1 MSLFKLLSCL
11 SVTILVAHLYIK
23 RGRAATPKGYRT
35 IPGPKGWPLV
45 GNALQLGSAPHRQ
58 LQRWAQDYGEIV
70 KVRLGWEN
78 WVFVNTPDAVREIF
92 DKQSAK
98 TSGRSPMPVLS
109 DLLSGGNRLLLLTYG
124 SKWRQLRTIVHKL
137 LTPKASDTYKP
148 SQEFEAKQLI
158 YDIATDNAD
167 QESFYMHVRRYTT
180 SVVLTSTYGRRV
192 PTWDCDDVRQIYQL
206 LKDFTEVAQ
215 PGAYIAD
222 MFPPLANLPWFFQWW
237 RPAAIRA
244 YERQRNIWML
254 YWNDLKTSVAEKKAP
269 ECFVKQFME
278 SDFEKLGVTDVQAGF
293 VAGSMI
299 EAGSETTSSALNSC
313 ILYLSANPSVQDTA
327 NEELS
332 RVIGDDR
339 SPTFSDEPS
348 LPYIRAIVKEILRIR
363 PVTTIGSPHYTTSD
377 VFYKDYYIPKNTV
390 VAIPQ
395 YVLHFS
401 PEKWTDPEEFNP
413 SRYLAYPEKAGFY
426 AAQGDAQARDHFD
439 FGGGRRICPG
449 MHLAENSLFITLA
462 KILWAFNI
470 EPALDPNGKELPIDL
485 SDEAYEPGIN
495 TLPKPFKTR
504 FTPRNGRRAEVLTAE
519 WAQAEKVGFYL
530 GSVKVDTKG
539 MVVA

>member
-1 MSLFKLLSCL
+1 MSLLKLLSFL
-11 SVTILVAHLYIK
+11 SISIVVAHFYIK
-23 RGRAATPKGYRT
+23 SRTTATPKGYKT
-35 IPGPKGWPLV
+35 IPGPKGWPLL
-45 GNALQLGSAPHRQ
+45 GNAPQLGSAPHRQ
-58 LQRWAQDYGEIV
+58 VQRWAQDYGEIV

-78 WVFVNTPDAVREIF
+78 WVFVNSPDAVREIF

-109 DLLSGGNRLLLLTYG
+109 DLLSGSNRLLLLTYG

-148 SQEFEAKQLI
+148 SQEFEAKQLL
-158 YDIATDNAD
+158 YDIATDNTD

-180 SVVLTSTYGRRV
+180 SVVLTSTYGLRV
-192 PTWDCDDVRQIYQL
+192 PKWDCEDVRQIYDL
-206 LKDFTEVAQ
+206 LRDFTEVAE

-222 MFPPLANLPWFFQWW
+222 MFPPLANLPSFLQWW

-244 YERQRNIWML
+244 YERQRKIWMH
-254 YWNDLKTSVAEKKAP
+254 YWNGLKTSVAEKKAP

-278 SDFEKLGVTDVQAGF
+278 SDFEKLGITDVQAGF

-313 ILYLSANPSVQDTA
+313 ILYLAANPRVQDIA
-327 NEELS
+327 NEELT
-332 RVIGDDR
+332 RVIGDER
-339 SPTFSDEPS
+339 SPTFADEAS
-348 LPYIRAIVKEILRIR
+348 LPYIRATGKEVLRIR

-377 VFYKDYYIPKNTV
+377 VVYKDYYIPKDTV

-401 PEKWTDPEEFNP
+401 SDKWTDPEDFNP

-426 AAQGDAQARDHFD
+426 AAQGDAKARDHFD

-462 KILWAFNI
+462 KILWAFKI

-495 TLPKPFKTR
+495 TLPKPFKVR
-504 FTPRNGRRAEVLTAE
+504 FTSRNNRRAEVLKSE
-519 WAQAEKVGFYL
+519 WFQAEREGFYL